1 MGKKSPAP
9 PPAPDYAA
17 AAQQQGQANLEAA
30 RLTARLSNPN
40 ISTPLGGQRV
50 TFGRDVFNQQAYDK
64 AMADYNKQLEA
75 YNAAK
80 ASGQP
85 YAPPPSGRP
94 TGLPTGMPGGAI
106 MGGRFERDDFARAAV
121 EPGGEP
127 VYSDYS
133 AGGGLRYDPTSG
145 APVAPTREQFTTR
158 TDLDTPFIE
167 QYLTPEAQATLEAQQ
182 RVEKALAGLGE
193 QAIGTVRDVYGQKFT
208 PTGLPE
214 QQFGFGGYGEVPT
227 APNLGQFGR
236 FRGGFDVE
244 AMPNAPDLMGMGRAG
259 ADVTQQNID
268 FGPSAGLYG
277 FAGAGPTA
285 PSQIVGANLGGLG
298 GVSYGPVEGQY
309 GFARG
314 YGAVPQLQERVDV
327 RDLAALP
334 AELGLTGQSAIL
346 SRLSPTLTAER
357 NALEN
362 RLRNQGLTP
371 GTEAYNREMELF
383 NQKAND
389 LLQQTAAE
397 GLRMDA
403 AMRAQ
408 GFNERQIQNE
418 IANRAREASFGMRA
432 QQTESFNRAVE
443 QNLRQGL
450 SLSEATNRAQEQDF
464 RQRLA
469 AGQFGREGQQL
480 AFTMGQSAQDMYNRA
495 VEQNFAQGMSA
506 TEARNRA
513 AEQVFQQQ
521 TAIQELRN
529 RALMQNQATAL
540 QDFEARMGR
549 QRELFGQGMSMAGL
563 YNEAIAAERQSELQR
578 AQAEAALQ
586 AQRFNQARA
595 GAEFTNAARAAGLQE
610 QLALRQL
617 PLNEIAA
624 IMSGAQVQLPQ
635 FQGYQGADVAAAPI
649 FGATTAAGD
658 FAQKNY
664 QNQVAGYNARMGMY
678 GNLAGALGTAAG
690 GGFFGNP
697 FSKPPVPGVT

>member
-127 VYSDYS
+127 VYPDYS

-214 QQFGFGGYGEVPT
+214 QQFGFGGYGEVPSNV
-227 APNLGQFGR
+227 NLGQYGDYR
-236 FRGGFDVE
+236 T
-244 AMPNAPDLMGMGRAG
+244 DLTAG
-259 ADVTQQNID
+259 PIAV
-268 FGPSAGLYG
+268 GPSAGMYG
-277 FAGAGPTA
+277 FASGGPAAPTSIAGASLA
-285 PSQIVGANLGGLG
+285 GLG

-309 GFARG
+309 GFAQG
-314 YGAVPQLQERVDV
+314 YGATPRLQERVDV

-346 SRLSPTLTAER
+346 SRLSPTLAAER

-383 NQKAND
+383 NQRSND

-408 GFNERQIQNE
+408 GFNERQIQAE
-418 IANRAREASFGMRA
+418 LANRAREASFGMRA

-480 AFTMGQSAQDMYNRA
+480 AFSMGQA
-495 VEQNFAQGMSA
+495 A
-506 TEARNRA
+506 TEAQNRA
-513 AEQVFQQQ
+513 ISENFARQLAATESARAGEAMRFGQQQ
-521 TAIQELRN
+521 DIL
-529 RALMQNQATAL
+529 
-540 QDFEARMGR
+540 
-549 QRELFGQGMSMAGL
+549 GL
-563 YNEAIAAERQSELQR
+563 YNTVLGQRRQAALEE
-578 AQAEAALQ
+578 AQANAALQ
-586 AQRFNQARA
+586 TQRFNQARA
-595 GAEFTNAARAAGLQE
+595 GAEFANAARAAGLQE

-635 FQGYQGADVAAAPI
+635 FQAYQGADVAAAPI

-664 QNQVAGYNARMGMY
+664 ANQVAGYNARMGMY

>member
-85 YAPPPSGRP
+85 YTPPPSGRP

-106 MGGRFERDDFARAAV
+106 MGGRFDQDDFARAAV
-121 EPGGEP
+121 QPGGEP
-127 VYSDYS
+127 VYPDYS

-214 QQFGFGGYGEVPT
+214 QQFGFGGYGEVPSNV
-227 APNLGQFGR
+227 NLGQYGDYR
-236 FRGGFDVE
+236 T
-244 AMPNAPDLMGMGRAG
+244 DLTAG
-259 ADVTQQNID
+259 PIAA
-268 FGPSAGLYG
+268 GPSAGMYG
-277 FAGAGPTA
+277 FASGGPAAPTSIAGASLA
-285 PSQIVGANLGGLG
+285 GLG

-309 GFARG
+309 GFAQG
-314 YGAVPQLQERVDV
+314 YGATPRLQERVDV

-346 SRLSPTLTAER
+346 SRLSPTLAAER

-383 NQKAND
+383 NQRSND

-408 GFNERQIQNE
+408 GFNERQIQAE
-418 IANRAREASFGMRA
+418 LANRAREASFGMRA

-480 AFTMGQSAQDMYNRA
+480 AFSMGQA
-495 VEQNFAQGMSA
+495 A
-506 TEARNRA
+506 TEAQNRA
-513 AEQVFQQQ
+513 ISENFARQLAATESARAGEAMRFGQQQ
-521 TAIQELRN
+521 DIL
-529 RALMQNQATAL
+529 
-540 QDFEARMGR
+540 
-549 QRELFGQGMSMAGL
+549 GL
-563 YNEAIAAERQSELQR
+563 YNTVLGQRRQAALEE
-578 AQAEAALQ
+578 AQANAALQ
-586 AQRFNQARA
+586 TQRFNQARA
-595 GAEFTNAARAAGLQE
+595 GAEFANAARAAGLQE

-649 FGATTAAGD
+649 FGAATAAGD

-664 QNQVAGYNARMGMY
+664 QNQVAGYNAKMGMY
-678 GNLAGALGTAAG
+678 GNIAGALGTAAG

-697 FSKPPVPGVT
+697 FSKLPVPGVT